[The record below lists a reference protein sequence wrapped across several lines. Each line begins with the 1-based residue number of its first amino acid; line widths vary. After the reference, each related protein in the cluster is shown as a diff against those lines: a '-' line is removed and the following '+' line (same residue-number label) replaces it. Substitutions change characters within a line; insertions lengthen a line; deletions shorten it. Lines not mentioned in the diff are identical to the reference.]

1 MCEHLSSFAK
11 SAILRGSEW
20 QYFTRRIWVVVDTRH
35 PWVDPHWA
43 LVVNQISE
51 KNIMKQQ
58 DLSIPKAEVV
68 ALHLIASAMYAI
80 RSRVLLFGY
89 VMALSYSLVLL
100 TEYGPI
106 RVQG

>member
-1 MCEHLSSFAK
+1 M
-11 SAILRGSEW
+11 
-20 QYFTRRIWVVVDTRH
+20 VVDTRH

-43 LVVNQISE
+43 LVVNQIPE
-51 KNIMKQQ
+51 KNLMKQQ

-68 ALHLIASAMYAI
+68 ALRLTSAMYSI
-80 RSRVLLFGY
+80 CSRALLFGY
-89 VMALSYSLVLL
+89 VIALSYSLVLL